1 MEKQR
6 VRSEKQILNDV
17 ACSVRLKAYHAE
29 LRRLKEAH
37 KLADMNNSKP
47 SKIKSRSKSS
57 KLIENFESDSDIT
70 PLKNNPDEFDD
81 NRLGFPVVVKRK
93 YNKKTKFVNSDQLIV

>member
-47 SKIKSRSKSS
+47 SKIKSK
-57 KLIENFESDSDIT
+57 KIIKPLIENFESDSIT
-70 PLKNNPDEFDD
+70 PLRNTPDELDD
-81 NRLGFPVVVKRK
+81 MPIVKRK